1 MVFTVRTHEV
11 VALFLVVCISLQPSA
26 LSTTPQV
33 PCFFIFGDSIVD
45 NGNNNRLKTTTK
57 VNYPPYGI
65 DFPDGPTG
73 RFTNG
78 PNQAD
83 FLAELLGFKSAIP
96 PFATA
101 KGREIIKGVN
111 YASGSAGIRNETGK
125 QLGQR
130 ISMNEQLL
138 HHNVTVSRIARLL
151 GNTPSR
157 KDHLCKCLY
166 YMVVGSNDYINNY
179 FKPEYYSTGKK
190 YSTKEYAAVLTREYS
205 KQLKKLYNLGARKV
219 AVTGLSGIGCTP
231 GELARG
237 TNGSL
242 CVDAINNAVVLFND
256 KLQALIK
263 SLNNHLPDAQF
274 IYVPALELSEH
285 IPVPG
290 IKFLLKPC
298 CEVSKTTG
306 LCVRGK
312 DPCPDRALHLFF
324 DNFHPTSAAY
334 KAAAAA
340 AYAEI
345 LRLIQ

>member
-11 VALFLVVCISLQPSA
+11 VALFLVVRISLLPSA
-26 LSTTPQV
+26 LSTAPQV

-57 VNYPPYGI
+57 VNYPPY
-65 DFPDGPTG
+65 
-73 RFTNG
+73 
-78 PNQAD
+78 
-83 FLAELLGFKSAIP
+83 AELLGFKSAIP

-179 FKPEYYSTGKK
+179 FKPEYYSTSKK

-205 KQLKKLYNLGARKV
+205 QQLKKLYYLGARKV

-274 IYVPALELSEH
+274 IYVPSLELSEH

-290 IKFLLKPC
+290 
-298 CEVSKTTG
+298 
-306 LCVRGK
+306 
-312 DPCPDRALHLFF
+312 
-324 DNFHPTSAAY
+324 
-334 KAAAAA
+334 
-340 AYAEI
+340 
-345 LRLIQ
+345 

>member
-11 VALFLVVCISLQPSA
+11 VALFLVVCISLLPSA
-26 LSTTPQV
+26 LSTAPQV

-57 VNYPPYGI
+57 VNYQPY
-65 DFPDGPTG
+65 
-73 RFTNG
+73 
-78 PNQAD
+78 
-83 FLAELLGFKSAIP
+83 AELLGFKSAIP

-101 KGREIIKGVN
+101 KGTNNQSVN

-179 FKPEYYSTGKK
+179 FKPEYYSTSKK

-205 KQLKKLYNLGARKV
+205 QQLK
-219 AVTGLSGIGCTP
+219 
-231 GELARG
+231 
-237 TNGSL
+237 
-242 CVDAINNAVVLFND
+242 
-256 KLQALIK
+256 ALIK

-334 KAAAAA
+334 KAAAAG